1 MLLGGADGG
10 EHFCLREFLLVQNFL
25 HGLDVQPFKTSAAQ
39 GVPGVRKVP
48 GGVGGE
54 NGAELAG
61 VCPAVDFDGGG
72 LHRNQ
77 DSLVRRTEKGFRFIP
92 DGAHGNSGKFVVYQN
107 PVIIRHGGVR
117 AEQAVAPQQG
127 FRLIRR
133 GLHGFSDDLDACG
146 AGGIRH
152 GSTGVEEGGAVWPPY
167 SGLLSGTIA
176 KALLP
181 GASVGG
187 LHALSMSKDWMFFRA
202 VLPSVGCCSFHSRE
216 KLVDDAADH
225 FFCPIGG
232 KMVVVAVH

>member
-1 MLLGGADGG
+1 MIFVVIHGDGFIFYFPDAVSEPVQFRQTVRQVTRKIIALFMHGMRMLLGGADGG

-61 VCPAVDFDGGG
+61 VCPAVDFDGRG

-77 DSLVRRTEKGFRFIP
+77 DSLVRRAEKGFRFIP
-92 DGAHGNSGKFVVYQN
+92 DGAHGSSGKFVVYQN
-107 PVIIRHGGVR
+107 PVVIRHGGVR

-152 GSTGVEEGGAVWPPY
+152 GSTGVE
-167 SGLLSGTIA
+167 
-176 KALLP
+176 
-181 GASVGG
+181 
-187 LHALSMSKDWMFFRA
+187 
-202 VLPSVGCCSFHSRE
+202 
-216 KLVDDAADH
+216 
-225 FFCPIGG
+225 
-232 KMVVVAVH
+232 